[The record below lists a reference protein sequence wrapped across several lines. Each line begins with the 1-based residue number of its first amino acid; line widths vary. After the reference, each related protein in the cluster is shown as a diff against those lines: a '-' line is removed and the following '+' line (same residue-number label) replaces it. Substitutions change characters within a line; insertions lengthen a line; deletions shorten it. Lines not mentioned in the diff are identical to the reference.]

1 MTLLTVSNQGFTV
14 HNHMC
19 GINFLSHLRGAPQS
33 LRRSG
38 MTWNAV
44 GYLGRGGCGNRR
56 DRRDRTTSPRS
67 GNQKRT
73 AEALRRGEQQKSDTG
88 QSRSAQPWNREGRT
102 TSRVIGKA
110 NLPLRH
116 GDTEKSK
123 IGRRQ
128 RCLRQEIRH
137 RPRSA
142 NLPLRHGTRR
152 AAPRSGKAA
161 LTVLAI
167 QQFAHRLA
175 AGFVRLFRILVLRAA
190 SAATGRRIGGV
201 SFAAS
206 GTAVGK
212 AGLVRLQLKLFCANH
227 ADFNGEGHDIFR
239 IQGAGKVLFKKSRSG
254 QAFGL
259 AFSLAWPFCSSTV
272 YSTALQPY
280 SFCSCV
286 VFCFT
291 NFLNESKLA
300 AAALFS
306 PVFLRASVSA

>member
-123 IGRRQ
+123 IGLRQ

-142 NLPLRHGTRR
+142 NLALRHGDTESS
-152 AAPRSGKAA
+152 PKIGKAA

-167 QQFAHRLA
+167 QQLAHGLA
-175 AGFVRLFRILVLRAA
+175 AGFVRFFRILVLGAA
-190 SAATGRRIGGV
+190 HAARGCRLSSV
-201 SFAAS
+201 SFAACRAS
-206 GTAVGK
+206 VGE
-212 AGLVRLQLKLFCANH
+212 AGFVRLELKLF
-227 ADFNGEGHDIFR
+227 
-239 IQGAGKVLFKKSRSG
+239 
-254 QAFGL
+254 
-259 AFSLAWPFCSSTV
+259 
-272 YSTALQPY
+272 
-280 SFCSCV
+280 
-286 VFCFT
+286 
-291 NFLNESKLA
+291 
-300 AAALFS
+300 
-306 PVFLRASVSA
+306 

>member
-110 NLPLRH
+110 
-116 GDTEKSK
+116 KA
-123 IGRRQ
+123 
-128 RCLRQEIRH
+128 H
-137 RPRSA
+137 RGGA
-142 NLPLRHGTRR
+142 ETRR
-152 AAPRSGKAA
+152 TAKVGHRAEPERATVESRRSQDVARYRKGKPTTEA
-161 LTVLAI
+161 
-167 QQFAHRLA
+167 
-175 AGFVRLFRILVLRAA
+175 
-190 SAATGRRIGGV
+190 RR
-201 SFAAS
+201 
-206 GTAVGK
+206 
-212 AGLVRLQLKLFCANH
+212 H
-227 ADFNGEGHDIFR
+227 
-239 IQGAGKVLFKKSRSG
+239 
-254 QAFGL
+254 
-259 AFSLAWPFCSSTV
+259 
-272 YSTALQPY
+272 
-280 SFCSCV
+280 
-286 VFCFT
+286 
-291 NFLNESKLA
+291 
-300 AAALFS
+300 
-306 PVFLRASVSA
+306 